1 MHVFRKRLC
10 FLLGAVLVLLLAS
23 FTYHRLA
30 LQREKASLN
39 PMGQMVSVNGHDM
52 SVFVKGNG
60 PQTLVFL
67 SGAGTASPI
76 LDFKDLYDG
85 LSKQYKIVVVERAG
99 YGYSEDTSKSR
110 DVSEVLSETRQA
122 LAKAHVS
129 GPYIILSHS
138 MASLETL
145 LWQEKYPSEIQAVI
159 GLDWALP
166 ESYAHLKMHSQIL
179 RMARLG
185 SQLGLLRYIPSRL
198 YVPNENL
205 SSRDRRLYQRIAYR
219 QILSQAMLNESL
231 SVKGNAKKV
240 DAKIN
245 SQIPTLLLVSNGEGT
260 SFSKEEWRNYAAR
273 FAKDQKNIE
282 LTFYDAPHYLYHYQT
297 KEVVA
302 KIEDF
307 IKGTTD
313 YTNLCY

>member
-1 MHVFRKRLC
+1 MHVFMKRLL
-10 FLLGAVLVLLLAS
+10 FLMGAVLVLLLAS

-145 LWQEKYPSEIQAVI
+145 LWQEKYPSEIKAII

-166 ESYAHLKMHSQIL
+166 ESYSQLRMHSQIL

-205 SSRDRRLYQRIAYR
+205 SSSDRRLYQRIAYR

-240 DAKIN
+240 DAKID
-245 SQIPTLLLVSNGEGT
+245 SQIPTLLLVSNEKGT

-313 YTNLCY
+313 

>member
-1 MHVFRKRLC
+1 MHVFMKRLL
-10 FLLGAVLVLLLAS
+10 FLMGAVLVLLLAS

-145 LWQEKYPSEIQAVI
+145 LWQEKYPSEIKAII

-166 ESYAHLKMHSQIL
+166 ESYSQLRMHSQIL

-205 SSRDRRLYQRIAYR
+205 SSSDRRLYQRIAYR

-231 SVKGNAKKV
+231 SVKENAKKV
-240 DAKIN
+240 DAKID

-313 YTNLCY
+313 

>member
-1 MHVFRKRLC
+1 MHVFRKRLL

-30 LQREKASLN
+30 LQREKASLK
-39 PMGQMVSVNGHDM
+39 PMGQMVSVNGHEM
-52 SVFVKGNG
+52 SVFVKGNE

-122 LAKAHVS
+122 LDKAHVS

-145 LWQEKYPSEIQAVI
+145 LWQEKYPSEVKAII

-166 ESYAHLKMHSQIL
+166 ESYAHLKMHPQIL
-179 RMARLG
+179 RMARWG
-185 SQLGLLRYIPSRL
+185 SQLGLLRYLPSRL

-205 SSRDRRLYQRIAYR
+205 SSSDRRLYQRIAYR

-313 YTNLCY
+313 

>member
-1 MHVFRKRLC
+1 MHVFMKRLL
-10 FLLGAVLVLLLAS
+10 FLMGAVLVLLLAS
-23 FTYHRLA
+23 FIYHRLA

-122 LAKAHVS
+122 LAKAQVS

-145 LWQEKYPSEIQAVI
+145 LWQEKYPSEIKAII

-166 ESYAHLKMHSQIL
+166 ESYAHLKMHPQIL

-205 SSRDRRLYQRIAYR
+205 SSSDRRLYQRIAYR

-231 SVKGNAKKV
+231 SVNENAKKV

-307 IKGTTD
+307 INGTTD
-313 YTNLCY
+313 

>member
-1 MHVFRKRLC
+1 MHVFMKRLL
-10 FLLGAVLVLLLAS
+10 FLMGAVLVLLLAS
-23 FTYHRLA
+23 FIYHRLD

-110 DVSEVLSETRQA
+110 EVSEVLSETRQA
-122 LAKAHVS
+122 LAKAQVS

-166 ESYAHLKMHSQIL
+166 ESYSQLRMHSQIL

-205 SSRDRRLYQRIAYR
+205 SSSDRRLYQRIAYR

-231 SVKGNAKKV
+231 SVKENAKKV

-297 KEVVA
+297 KEVSE
-302 KIEDF
+302 KIEEF
-307 IKGTTD
+307 IKETTD
-313 YTNLCY
+313 

>member
-1 MHVFRKRLC
+1 MHVFMKRLL
-10 FLLGAVLVLLLAS
+10 FLMGAVLVLLLAS
-23 FTYHRLA
+23 FIYHRLA

-39 PMGQMVSVNGHDM
+39 PMGQVVSVNGHDM

-145 LWQEKYPSEIQAVI
+145 LWQEKYPSEIQAII

-166 ESYAHLKMHSQIL
+166 ESYSQLRMHSQIL

-205 SSRDRRLYQRIAYR
+205 SSSDRRLYQRIAYR

-245 SQIPTLLLVSNGEGT
+245 SQISTLLLVSNGEGT

-307 IKGTTD
+307 IEGTTD
-313 YTNLCY
+313 

>member
-1 MHVFRKRLC
+1 MHVFMKRLL
-10 FLLGAVLVLLLAS
+10 FLMGAVLVLLLAS
-23 FTYHRLA
+23 FIYHRLA

-76 LDFKDLYDG
+76 LEFKDLYDG
-85 LSKQYKIVVVERAG
+85 LSKKYKIVVVERAG

-122 LAKAHVS
+122 LAKAQVS

-166 ESYAHLKMHSQIL
+166 ESYAHLKMHPQIL
-179 RMARLG
+179 RMASLG

-205 SSRDRRLYQRIAYR
+205 SSSDRRLYQRIAYR

-313 YTNLCY
+313 

>member
-1 MHVFRKRLC
+1 MPVFMKRLC
-10 FLLGAVLVLLLAS
+10 FLLGLVLVLLLTS

-52 SVFVKGNG
+52 SVFVKGSG

-85 LSKQYKIVVVERAG
+85 LSKQYKIVVVERSG

-138 MASLETL
+138 MSSLETL

-166 ESYAHLKMHSQIL
+166 ESYAHLKMHPQIFTY
-179 RMARLG
+179 G
-185 SQLGLLRYIPSRL
+185 SFGKSIRSFKVYT
-198 YVPNENL
+198 
-205 SSRDRRLYQRIAYR
+205 
-219 QILSQAMLNESL
+219 ESL
-231 SVKGNAKKV
+231 ICA
-240 DAKIN
+240 
-245 SQIPTLLLVSNGEGT
+245 
-260 SFSKEEWRNYAAR
+260 
-273 FAKDQKNIE
+273 
-282 LTFYDAPHYLYHYQT
+282 
-297 KEVVA
+297 
-302 KIEDF
+302 
-307 IKGTTD
+307 
-313 YTNLCY
+313 

>member
-1 MHVFRKRLC
+1 MHVFMKRLL
-10 FLLGAVLVLLLAS
+10 FLMGAVLVLLLAS
-23 FTYHRLA
+23 FIYHRLA

-122 LAKAHVS
+122 LAKAQVS

-145 LWQEKYPSEIQAVI
+145 LWQEKYPSEIKAII

-166 ESYAHLKMHSQIL
+166 ESYSQLRMHSQIL

-205 SSRDRRLYQRIAYR
+205 SSSDRRLYQRIAYR

-231 SVKGNAKKV
+231 SVEENAKKV

-307 IKGTTD
+307 IKGITD
-313 YTNLCY
+313 

>member
-1 MHVFRKRLC
+1 MHVFMKRLL
-10 FLLGAVLVLLLAS
+10 FLMGAVLVLLLAS
-23 FTYHRLA
+23 FIYHRLD
-30 LQREKASLN
+30 LQREKTSLN

-85 LSKQYKIVVVERAG
+85 LSKQYKVVVVERAG

-122 LAKAHVS
+122 LAKAQVS

-145 LWQEKYPSEIQAVI
+145 LWQEKYPSEVKAII

-166 ESYAHLKMHSQIL
+166 ESYSQLRMHSQIL

-205 SSRDRRLYQRIAYR
+205 SSSDRRLYQRIAYR

-231 SVKGNAKKV
+231 SVKENAKKV

-282 LTFYDAPHYLYHYQT
+282 LTVYDAPHYLYHYQT

-313 YTNLCY
+313 

>member
-1 MHVFRKRLC
+1 MHVFMKRLL
-10 FLLGAVLVLLLAS
+10 FLVGAVLVLLLAS

-30 LQREKASLN
+30 LQREKASLK

-52 SVFVKGNG
+52 SIFVKGNG

-67 SGAGTASPI
+67 SGASTASPI

-85 LSKQYKIVVVERAG
+85 LSKQYKIVVVERGG

-145 LWQEKYPSEIQAVI
+145 LWQEKYPSEVKAII

-166 ESYAHLKMHSQIL
+166 ESYSHLKMHPQLL
-179 RMARLG
+179 RLARGG
-185 SQLGLLRYIPSRL
+185 SQLGLLRYLPKS
-198 YVPNENL
+198 
-205 SSRDRRLYQRIAYR
+205 LYQRLAYR
-219 QILSQAMLNESL
+219 QILSKAMLNESL
-231 SVKGNAKKV
+231 SVKKNAKKV
-240 DAKIN
+240 ASSID
-245 SQIPTLLLVSNGEGT
+245 SQIPTLLMVSNGEGT
-260 SFSKEEWRNYAAR
+260 GFSQEDWRYYASS

-282 LTFYDAPHYLYHYQT
+282 VTFYDSPHYLYHYQT

-302 KIEDF
+302 KIEGF
-307 IKGTTD
+307 IKETTD
-313 YTNLCY
+313 

>member
-1 MHVFRKRLC
+1 MHVFMKRLL
-10 FLLGAVLVLLLAS
+10 FLMGAVLVLLLAS
-23 FTYHRLA
+23 FIYHRLA

-145 LWQEKYPSEIQAVI
+145 LWQEKYPSEIKAII

-166 ESYAHLKMHSQIL
+166 ESYSQLRMHSQIL

-205 SSRDRRLYQRIAYR
+205 SSSDRRLYQRIAYR

-245 SQIPTLLLVSNGEGT
+245 SQIPTLLLVSNGECT
-260 SFSKEEWRNYAAR
+260 SFSKEEWRNYATR

-313 YTNLCY
+313 

>member
-1 MHVFRKRLC
+1 MHVFMKRLC
-10 FLLGAVLVLLLAS
+10 FLMGAVLVLLLAS
-23 FTYHRLA
+23 FIYHRLA

-122 LAKAHVS
+122 LAKDHVS

-145 LWQEKYPSEIQAVI
+145 LWQEKYPSEIQAII

-166 ESYAHLKMHSQIL
+166 ESYSQLRMHSQIL

-205 SSRDRRLYQRIAYR
+205 SSSDRRLYQRIAYR

-240 DAKIN
+240 DAKID

-260 SFSKEEWRNYAAR
+260 SFSKEEWRNYATR
-273 FAKDQKNIE
+273 FAKDQENIE
-282 LTFYDAPHYLYHYQT
+282 LTFYDAPHYLYHYHT

-313 YTNLCY
+313 

>member
-1 MHVFRKRLC
+1 MHVFMKRLL
-10 FLLGAVLVLLLAS
+10 FLMGAVLVLLLAS
-23 FTYHRLA
+23 FIYHRLD
-30 LQREKASLN
+30 LQREKTSLN

-122 LAKAHVS
+122 LAKAQVS

-145 LWQEKYPSEIQAVI
+145 LWQEKYPSEIKAII

-166 ESYAHLKMHSQIL
+166 ESYAHLKMHPQIL

-205 SSRDRRLYQRIAYR
+205 SSSDRRLYQRIAYR

-231 SVKGNAKKV
+231 SVKENAKKI
-240 DAKIN
+240 DAKID
-245 SQIPTLLLVSNGEGT
+245 SQIPTLLLVSNGEDT

-297 KEVVA
+297 KEVA
-302 KIEDF
+302 EKIEEF
-307 IKGTTD
+307 IKETTE
-313 YTNLCY
+313 

>member
-1 MHVFRKRLC
+1 MHVFMKRLL
-10 FLLGAVLVLLLAS
+10 FLMGAVLVLLLAS
-23 FTYHRLA
+23 FIYHRLD
-30 LQREKASLN
+30 LQREKTSLN

-122 LAKAHVS
+122 LAKAQVS

-145 LWQEKYPSEIQAVI
+145 LWQEKYPSEIKAII

-166 ESYAHLKMHSQIL
+166 ESYAHLKMHPQIL

-205 SSRDRRLYQRIAYR
+205 SSSDRRLYQRIAYR

-245 SQIPTLLLVSNGEGT
+245 SQIPTLLLVSNGEDT

-282 LTFYDAPHYLYHYQT
+282 LTFYDAPHYLYHCQT

-313 YTNLCY
+313 

>member
-1 MHVFRKRLC
+1 MHVFMKRLL
-10 FLLGAVLVLLLAS
+10 FLMGAVLVLLLAS
-23 FTYHRLA
+23 FIYHRLA

-145 LWQEKYPSEIQAVI
+145 LWQEKYPSEIQAII

-166 ESYAHLKMHSQIL
+166 ESYSQLRMHSQIL
-179 RMARLG
+179 RMARWG
-185 SQLGLLRYIPSRL
+185 SQLGLLRYLPSRL
-198 YVPNENL
+198 YMPNENL
-205 SSRDRRLYQRIAYR
+205 SSSDRRLYQRIAYR

-245 SQIPTLLLVSNGEGT
+245 SQISTLLLVSNGEGT

-307 IKGTTD
+307 IEGTTD
-313 YTNLCY
+313 

>member
-1 MHVFRKRLC
+1 MHVFRKRLL

-30 LQREKASLN
+30 LQREKVSLN
-39 PMGQMVSVNGHDM
+39 PMGQMVSVNGHEM
-52 SVFVKGNG
+52 SIFVKGEG

-110 DVSEVLSETRQA
+110 DVSEVLLETRQA
-122 LAKAHVS
+122 LARAHVS

-145 LWQEKYPSEIQAVI
+145 LWQEKYPSEIQAII

-166 ESYAHLKMHSQIL
+166 ESYSQLRMHSQIL
-179 RMARLG
+179 RMSRWG
-185 SQLGLLRYIPSRL
+185 SQLGLLRYLPSRL
-198 YVPNENL
+198 YVPNANL
-205 SSRDRRLYQRIAYR
+205 SSSDHRLYQRIAYR
-219 QILSQAMLNESL
+219 QILSKAMLNESL

-260 SFSKEEWRNYAAR
+260 SFSKEEWRHYATR

-313 YTNLCY
+313 

>member
-1 MHVFRKRLC
+1 MHVFMKRLL
-10 FLLGAVLVLLLAS
+10 FLMGAVLVLLLAS
-23 FTYHRLA
+23 FIYHRLD

-110 DVSEVLSETRQA
+110 EVSEVLSETRQA
-122 LAKAHVS
+122 LAKAQVS

-166 ESYAHLKMHSQIL
+166 ESYSQLRMHSQIL

-205 SSRDRRLYQRIAYR
+205 SSSDRRLYQRIAYR

-231 SVKGNAKKV
+231 SVKENAKKV

-297 KEVVA
+297 KEVAA
-302 KIEDF
+302 KIEEF
-307 IKGTTD
+307 IKKTTE
-313 YTNLCY
+313 

>member
-1 MHVFRKRLC
+1 MHVFMKRLL
-10 FLLGAVLVLLLAS
+10 FLMGAVLVLLLAS
-23 FTYHRLA
+23 FIYHRLA

-85 LSKQYKIVVVERAG
+85 LSKQNRIVVVERAG
-99 YGYSEDTSKSR
+99 YGYSEDTSESR

-122 LAKAHVS
+122 LAKAQVS

-145 LWQEKYPSEIQAVI
+145 LWQENYPSEIQAVI

-166 ESYAHLKMHSQIL
+166 ESYSQLRMHSQIL

-205 SSRDRRLYQRIAYR
+205 SSSDRRLYQRIAYR

-240 DAKIN
+240 DAKID

-260 SFSKEEWRNYAAR
+260 SFSQEEWRHYATR

-307 IKGTTD
+307 IEGPTD
-313 YTNLCY
+313 

>member
-1 MHVFRKRLC
+1 MHVFMKRLL
-10 FLLGAVLVLLLAS
+10 FLMGAVLVLLLAS
-23 FTYHRLA
+23 FIYHRLA

-122 LAKAHVS
+122 LAKAQVS

-145 LWQEKYPSEIQAVI
+145 LWQEKYPSEIKAII

-166 ESYAHLKMHSQIL
+166 ESYSQLRMHSQIL

-205 SSRDRRLYQRIAYR
+205 SSSDRRLYQRIAYR

-260 SFSKEEWRNYAAR
+260 SFSQEEWRHYATR

-313 YTNLCY
+313 

>member
-1 MHVFRKRLC
+1 MHVFMKRLL
-10 FLLGAVLVLLLAS
+10 FLMGAVLVLLLAS
-23 FTYHRLA
+23 FIYHRLA

-145 LWQEKYPSEIQAVI
+145 LWQEKYPSEIQAII

-166 ESYAHLKMHSQIL
+166 ESYSQLRMHSQIL

-205 SSRDRRLYQRIAYR
+205 SSSDRRLYQRIAYR

-260 SFSKEEWRNYAAR
+260 SFSKEEWRNYTTR

-313 YTNLCY
+313 

>member
-1 MHVFRKRLC
+1 MHVFMKRLL
-10 FLLGAVLVLLLAS
+10 FLMGAVLVLLLAS
-23 FTYHRLA
+23 FIYHRLA

-145 LWQEKYPSEIQAVI
+145 LWQEKYPSEIQVVI

-166 ESYAHLKMHSQIL
+166 ESYAHLKMHPQIL

-198 YVPNENL
+198 YMPNENL

-260 SFSKEEWRNYAAR
+260 SFSKEEWRNYATR

-282 LTFYDAPHYLYHYQT
+282 LTFYDAPHYFYHYQT

-313 YTNLCY
+313 

>member
-1 MHVFRKRLC
+1 MHVFMKRLL
-10 FLLGAVLVLLLAS
+10 FLMGAVLVLLLAS
-23 FTYHRLA
+23 FIYHRLA

-122 LAKAHVS
+122 LAKAQVS

-145 LWQEKYPSEIQAVI
+145 LWQEKYPSEIKAII

-166 ESYAHLKMHSQIL
+166 ESYSQLRMHSQIL

-205 SSRDRRLYQRIAYR
+205 SSSDRRLYQRIAYR

-231 SVKGNAKKV
+231 SVKENAKKV
-240 DAKIN
+240 DAKID

-313 YTNLCY
+313 

>member
-1 MHVFRKRLC
+1 MHVFMKRLL
-10 FLLGAVLVLLLAS
+10 FLMGAVLVLLLAS
-23 FTYHRLA
+23 FIYHRLA

-166 ESYAHLKMHSQIL
+166 ESYSQLRMHSQIL

-205 SSRDRRLYQRIAYR
+205 SSSDRRLYQRIAYR

-313 YTNLCY
+313 

>member
-1 MHVFRKRLC
+1 MHVFMKRLL
-10 FLLGAVLVLLLAS
+10 FLMGAVLVLLLAS

-145 LWQEKYPSEIQAVI
+145 LWQEKYPSEIQAII

-166 ESYAHLKMHSQIL
+166 ESYSQLRMHSQIL

-185 SQLGLLRYIPSRL
+185 SRLGLLRYIPSRL

-205 SSRDRRLYQRIAYR
+205 SSSDRRLYQRIAYR

-240 DAKIN
+240 DAKID

-260 SFSKEEWRNYAAR
+260 SFSQEEWRHYATR

-313 YTNLCY
+313 

>member
-1 MHVFRKRLC
+1 MHVFMKRLL
-10 FLLGAVLVLLLAS
+10 FLMGAVLVLLLAS
-23 FTYHRLA
+23 FIYHRLA

-110 DVSEVLSETRQA
+110 DVSEILSETRQA
-122 LAKAHVS
+122 LAKAHLS

-145 LWQEKYPSEIQAVI
+145 LWQEKYPSEIKVII

-166 ESYAHLKMHSQIL
+166 ESYSQLRMHSQIL

-198 YVPNENL
+198 YEPNENL
-205 SSRDRRLYQRIAYR
+205 SSSDRRLYQRIAYR

-313 YTNLCY
+313 

>member
-1 MHVFRKRLC
+1 MHVFMKRLL
-10 FLLGAVLVLLLAS
+10 FLMGAVLVLLLAS
-23 FTYHRLA
+23 FIYHRLD

-110 DVSEVLSETRQA
+110 EVSEVLSETRQA
-122 LAKAHVS
+122 LAKAQVS

-166 ESYAHLKMHSQIL
+166 ESYSQLRMHSQIL

-205 SSRDRRLYQRIAYR
+205 SSSDRRLYQRIAYR

-231 SVKGNAKKV
+231 SVKENAKKV

-297 KEVVA
+297 KEVAA
-302 KIEDF
+302 KIEEF
-307 IKGTTD
+307 IKKTTD
-313 YTNLCY
+313 

>member
-1 MHVFRKRLC
+1 M
-10 FLLGAVLVLLLAS
+10 LLAS

-30 LQREKASLN
+30 LQREKASLK
-39 PMGQMVSVNGHDM
+39 PMGQMVSVNGHEM
-52 SVFVKGNG
+52 SIFVKGEG

-122 LAKAHVS
+122 LARAHVS

-145 LWQEKYPSEIQAVI
+145 LWQEKYPSEVKAIIA
-159 GLDWALP
+159 LDWALP
-166 ESYAHLKMHSQIL
+166 ESYAHLKMHPQIL

-205 SSRDRRLYQRIAYR
+205 SSSDRRLYQRIAYR

-231 SVKGNAKKV
+231 SVKENAKKV
-240 DAKIN
+240 DAKID

-313 YTNLCY
+313 

>member
-1 MHVFRKRLC
+1 MHVFMKRLL
-10 FLLGAVLVLLLAS
+10 FLMGVVLVLLLAS

-145 LWQEKYPSEIQAVI
+145 LWQEKYPSEIQAII

-166 ESYAHLKMHSQIL
+166 ESYSQLRMHSQIL

-205 SSRDRRLYQRIAYR
+205 SSSDRRLYQRIAYR

-245 SQIPTLLLVSNGEGT
+245 SQISTLLLVSNGEGT
-260 SFSKEEWRNYAAR
+260 SFSKEEWRNYATR

-313 YTNLCY
+313 

>member
-1 MHVFRKRLC
+1 MHVFRKRIL
-10 FLLGAVLVLLLAS
+10 FLLGAVLVFVLAS

-30 LQREKASLN
+30 LQREKISLN
-39 PMGQMVSVNGHDM
+39 PMGQMVSVNGHEM
-52 SVFVKGNG
+52 SIFVKGEG

-122 LAKAHVS
+122 LAKTHVS

-166 ESYAHLKMHSQIL
+166 ESYAHLKMHPQIL

-205 SSRDRRLYQRIAYR
+205 SSSDRRLYQRIAYR

-245 SQIPTLLLVSNGEGT
+245 SQIPTLLLVSNGEDT

-297 KEVVA
+297 REVVA

-313 YTNLCY
+313 